1 MIRNGHTEED
11 IFHKYAP
18 IEIKAYFVE
27 ARLHEIEQMRDSA
40 LTNRVAEADNKG
52 FKEFKK
58 SLDVAV
64 ADLQSEVETQTL
76 DIYNMRSDNGAA
88 DFFNSAS
95 KLIAT
100 VKAQRG

>member
-1 MIRNGHTEED
+1 MFD
-11 IFHKYAP
+11 KYAP
-18 IEIKAYFVE
+18 IEIKAYYVE
-27 ARLHEIEQMRDSA
+27 ARLHEIEQMRDNTLA
-40 LTNRVAEADNKG
+40 NRVAEADNKG

-64 ADLQSEVETQTL
+64 ADMQCEVETQKL
-76 DIYNMRSDNGAA
+76 DLFNMRSDSGASE
-88 DFFNSAS
+88 FFASAS